1 MVAPLLTIGHGTQPL
16 ERLGAA
22 LTMADVSLL
31 VDVRRFPGSR
41 RNPQFGRDALERHL
55 TDAGIAY
62 RHDERL
68 GGRRSLPPGD
78 ARFGAWT
85 NPSFRAY
92 AAHMTTDA
100 WRAAFAALREAAQAG
115 RVAVLC
121 AETTPWRCHR
131 RLIAD
136 AAVASGWEAF
146 DVMGPGVTR
155 RHVLAPPA
163 DPLAVGELRY
173 GEDVAFR
180 P

>member
-1 MVAPLLTIGHGTQPL
+1 MPEPLFTIGHGTQPL
-16 ERLGAA
+16 ERLVAA
-22 LTMADVSLL
+22 LTMAEVALL

-41 RNPQFGRDALERHL
+41 RNPQFGREALEPQL
-55 TDAGIAY
+55 EGAGIAY

-78 ARFGAWT
+78 TRFALWT

-92 AAHMTTDA
+92 AVHMTTAA
-100 WRAAFAALREAAQAG
+100 WRAAFAALREGAEER

-136 AAVASGWEAF
+136 AAVASGWAAF
-146 DVMGPGVTR
+146 DVIGPGVVR

-163 DPLAVGELRY
+163 DPSAVGELRY